1 MTDSFSSI
9 ETPTAPERQGQ
20 FTLEQLLAITADIH
34 HQPDWRSA
42 ANKACAYYDGE
53 QLSSELIATLQ
64 ERSQPLTMHNL
75 IAPTVDGVLGME
87 AKTRTELMVVA
98 DDPQPEFEAL
108 AEAVNAE
115 FADACRLA
123 NLGKARSDAYAG
135 MLKAGLEWVEVRR
148 NDNAFG
154 PRYKAGTVH
163 RNEVY
168 WDWHS
173 RQPDLSD
180 CRWLLRRRWMDLDE
194 ALAAFP
200 AKAAIL
206 QNARMEWRGFID
218 TELADGLDADLVA
231 AYEEYQQYSRKDLEW
246 LSSDRQRVLLQVVY
260 YRTWLRVPVIPLADG
275 RLIAYQD
282 TNPLHT
288 AALAAGRIQI
298 RMARTSRIRE
308 AWFAGPHQLVDRA
321 CTAPQGMFPLIPFWG
336 YRKDRNGA
344 PYGLV
349 SRAIPAQ
356 DEVNFR
362 RIKLTFL
369 LTAKRVIMDDDA
381 VNMSRQQVLEEV
393 ERPDGLIILNPDRLN
408 KSTIAQSLE
417 VQQDFQVAEQ
427 QFQVMQESMK
437 LIQDG
442 MGVYSAFLGQNSNA
456 TSGVAISNLV
466 EQGATTLAE
475 LNDNYQFACQQVGQL
490 LLGYLLEDLAQVRNH
505 TIVVNRD
512 DARRRKNVVVN
523 EEGEGGMN
531 NDISRLRAHIALAPI
546 QQTPA
551 YRSQLAERLGQVVAG
566 LPPQVQAAV
575 LDLWISLLDIP
586 NKTEFIERIRQAVGM
601 PKTADEMT
609 PEEQAS
615 AEQQQQLEQQQLAL
629 AMREL
634 AAKVGKL
641 EAEAQ
646 RAAAAAQRE
655 QAQAEGQRFHDMK
668 TQAETGQILQG
679 MQQDA
684 QVARQQLLTLIEQQI
699 AALPLH

>member
-1 MTDSFSSI
+1 MTDPFSSPDI
-9 ETPTAPERQGQ
+9 STAPDRQGQ
-20 FTLEQLLAITADIH
+20 FTLAQLLSITADIH

-53 QLSSELIATLQ
+53 QLPPELIASLL

-98 DDPQPEFEAL
+98 DDPRPEFEAL

-148 NDNAFG
+148 SDNIFG
-154 PRYKAGTVH
+154 PRYRAGTVH

-173 RQPDLSD
+173 REPDLSD

-194 ALAAFP
+194 ALATFP

-206 QNARMEWRGFID
+206 QNARMDWRGFID
-218 TELADGLDADLVA
+218 TELAEGLDADLVA
-231 AYEEYQQYSRKDLEW
+231 AYEEYQQYSRRELEW
-246 LSSDRQRVLLQVVY
+246 LSSDRRVLLQVVY
-260 YRTWLRVPVIPLADG
+260 YRSWVALPVMTLANG
-275 RLIAYQD
+275 RALEYQAE
-282 TNPLHT
+282 NPLHA
-288 AALAAGRIQI
+288 AALAMGRVQVQ
-298 RMARTSRIRE
+298 MARSSRIRE
-308 AWFAGPHQLVDRA
+308 AWFAGPHQLVDRP

-381 VNMSRQQVLEEV
+381 VNMSRKQVQEEV
-393 ERPDGLIILNPDRLN
+393 ERPDGLIILNPDRRN
-408 KSTIAQSLE
+408 KTTIAQSLE
-417 VQQDFQVAEQ
+417 VQQDFQVAQQ
-427 QFQVMQESMK
+427 QFQVMQDSMK

-490 LLGYLLEDLAQVRNH
+490 LLGYLLEDLARVRNH

-512 DARRRKNVVVN
+512 DARRRKNVAINV
-523 EEGEGGMN
+523 EGNDGMS
-531 NDISRLRAHIALAPI
+531 NDITRLRAHIALAPI

-551 YRSQLAERLGQVVAG
+551 YRSQLADRLGQVVAG

-586 NKTEFIERIRQAVGM
+586 NKTEFVERIRQAVGM
-601 PKTADEMT
+601 AKSADEMT
-609 PEEQAS
+609 PEEQEA
-615 AEQQQQLEQQQLAL
+615 AAQQQQVEQQQLAL

-634 AAKVGKL
+634 EAKVGKL

-646 RAAAAAQRE
+646 RAAASAQRE

-684 QVARQQLLTLIEQQI
+684 QAARQQLLTLIEQQI
-699 AALPLH
+699 AAMPLH

>member
-1 MTDSFSSI
+1 
-9 ETPTAPERQGQ
+9 
-20 FTLEQLLAITADIH
+20 
-34 HQPDWRSA
+34 
-42 ANKACAYYDGE
+42 
-53 QLSSELIATLQ
+53 
-64 ERSQPLTMHNL
+64 
-75 IAPTVDGVLGME
+75 
-87 AKTRTELMVVA
+87 
-98 DDPQPEFEAL
+98 
-108 AEAVNAE
+108 
-115 FADACRLA
+115 
-123 NLGKARSDAYAG
+123 
-135 MLKAGLEWVEVRR
+135 
-148 NDNAFG
+148 
-154 PRYKAGTVH
+154 
-163 RNEVY
+163 
-168 WDWHS
+168 
-173 RQPDLSD
+173 
-180 CRWLLRRRWMDLDE
+180 MD
-194 ALAAFP
+194 
-200 AKAAIL
+200 
-206 QNARMEWRGFID
+206 WRGFID
-218 TELADGLDADLVA
+218 TGLAEGLDVDLVA
-231 AYEEYQQYSRKDLEW
+231 TYEEYQQYSRRELEW

-260 YRTWLRVPVIPLADG
+260 YRSWVTLPVMTLANG
-275 RLIAYQD
+275 RALEYQAE
-282 TNPLHT
+282 NPLHA
-288 AALAAGRIQI
+288 AALAMGRVQVQ
-298 RMARTSRIRE
+298 MARSSRIRE
-308 AWFAGPHQLVDRA
+308 AWFVGPHQLVDRP

-381 VNMSRQQVLEEV
+381 VNMSRQQVPEEV
-393 ERPDGLIILNPDRLN
+393 ARPDGLIILNPDRRN
-408 KSTIAQSLE
+408 KTTIAQSLE
-417 VQQDFQVAEQ
+417 VQQDFQVAQQ
-427 QFQVMQESMK
+427 QFQVMQDSMK

-512 DARRRKNVVVN
+512 DARRRKSVAINV
-523 EEGEGGMN
+523 EGRDGMG
-531 NDISRLRAHIALAPI
+531 NDIARLRAHIALAPI

-586 NKTEFIERIRQAVGM
+586 NKSEFVERIRQAVGM
-601 PKTADEMT
+601 AKSADEMT
-609 PEEQAS
+609 PEEQVA
-615 AEQQQQLEQQQLAL
+615 AAQQQQVEQQQLAL

-634 AAKVGKL
+634 EAKVGKL

-646 RAAAAAQRE
+646 RAAASAQRE